1 MYFSMCLSF
10 KKYLIFNF
18 DKNQVYPFKKKSFVE
33 HAFGILAEGWIFKE
47 IIFPLE
53 VWQITFLYSPIPI
66 SAILESKQKMI

>member
-1 MYFSMCLSF
+1 MCLSF

-47 IIFPLE
+47 IISPCKFDRFP
-53 VWQITFLYSPIPI
+53 FYSP
-66 SAILESKQKMI
+66 